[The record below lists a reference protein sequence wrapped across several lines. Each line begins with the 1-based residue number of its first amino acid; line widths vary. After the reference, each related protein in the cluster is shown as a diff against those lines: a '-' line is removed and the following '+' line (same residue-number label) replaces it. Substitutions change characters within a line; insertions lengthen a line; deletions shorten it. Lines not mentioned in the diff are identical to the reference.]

1 VLELDSGIDLL
12 PATVCYR
19 STQPGVAATRGIILM
34 KMLML
39 QMMWANTIM
48 IYNAVPLIIVITLF
62 ALSCKTIDPNTQP
75 LFYH

>member
-12 PATVCYR
+12 PATVRYS

-48 IYNAVPLIIVITLF
+48 IHICCHVNYCANLVCVVMQ
-62 ALSCKTIDPNTQP
+62 NN
-75 LFYH
+75 